1 MALNLGKRIKELR
14 LDRKLSLYAVSKSS
28 GISMNALRRIERN
41 LTSPS
46 IGTLY
51 KIAEVF
57 NVPMGQF
64 FQENVS
70 QEKVVF
76 CKKEQNVQMP
86 FLRGIWEGLG
96 CTQFSG
102 GIQPFLLTLEA
113 GGGSGR
119 FKICHSGNEFVYCLE
134 GQIEYEIEGA
144 RYLLEPGDTLM
155 FLGNQQHRW
164 RNAGKECCR
173 ALIVLFEL
181 TQRSHRGEVTFLEE
195 HSEEEPNH

>member
-1 MALNLGKRIKELR
+1 MALNLGQRIKELR
-14 LDRKLSLYAVSKSS
+14 LERKLSLYAVSKSS

-41 LTSPS
+41 LTSPTIS
-46 IGTLY
+46 TLY

-57 NVPMGQF
+57 NVPMMQF

-70 QEKVVF
+70 KEKVVY
-76 CKKEQNVQMP
+76 CQKEQNVQLP

-96 CTQFSG
+96 CNQFSG

-119 FKICHSGNEFVYCLE
+119 LKICHSGIEFVYCLE

-164 RNAGKECCR
+164 RNAGKERCR
-173 ALIVLFEL
+173 VLIVLFDL
-181 TQRSHRGEVTFLEE
+181 TQRSNRGEVSFLEG
-195 HSEEEPNH
+195 HSDEPNH